1 MYVSEFE
8 QQISIVSIRN
18 HKQNITEI
26 CFIFSHLI
34 LIRLIRSW
42 MIVCIFLLRSMKINF
57 LRLFFKNIFC
67 LYLWMS
73 VSLLAVK
80 LTIDLDDH
88 KIEIDLKKKQFK
100 ASVSLF
106 NVVVIIHGTIIY
118 RLSSILNE
126 CKYSNYHW
134 KK

>member
-1 MYVSEFE
+1 
-8 QQISIVSIRN
+8 
-18 HKQNITEI
+18 
-26 CFIFSHLI
+26 
-34 LIRLIRSW
+34 
-42 MIVCIFLLRSMKINF
+42 
-57 LRLFFKNIFC
+57 
-67 LYLWMS
+67 MS

>member
-1 MYVSEFE
+1 MF
-8 QQISIVSIRN
+8 
-18 HKQNITEI
+18 
-26 CFIFSHLI
+26 
-34 LIRLIRSW
+34 
-42 MIVCIFLLRSMKINF
+42 
-57 LRLFFKNIFC
+57 
-67 LYLWMS
+67 

-88 KIEIDLKKKQFK
+88 KIEIDFNFLKKKQFE
-100 ASVSLF
+100 ASVGLF